1 MAWASTGWLPR
12 FQVHAL
18 ACMDRALAV
27 ERQVVGEF
35 LHQDMC
41 QQTGAGPTLTFCRLR
56 ILYNAGKLSCAA
68 WRLMKLPL
76 SAIPM

>member
-1 MAWASTGWLPR
+1 
-12 FQVHAL
+12 
-18 ACMDRALAV
+18 MDRALAV
-27 ERQVVGEF
+27 EQQVVGEF